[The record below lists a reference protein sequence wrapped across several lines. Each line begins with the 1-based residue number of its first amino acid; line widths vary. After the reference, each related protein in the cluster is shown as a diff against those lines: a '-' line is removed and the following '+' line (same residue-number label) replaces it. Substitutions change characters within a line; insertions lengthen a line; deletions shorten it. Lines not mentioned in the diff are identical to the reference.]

1 MTRAIDHLNRDSTAK
16 RNCSCKALCAATAAL
31 LLASTACAPNPD
43 PTVQQ
48 RSQAL
53 GFVRGVRNWPSI
65 DKDRELMIRDLSVV
79 EDSGR
84 TIEPCD
90 GFGSG
95 SGDLPVWSFGWLM
108 SQVAEQAK
116 ASDPAEFV
124 LNWLKT
130 WDSDQPVNGFTVPRR
145 ELMRPIITDPWLQAS
160 GGFRLDLTKAPFRL
174 AAIVNRMDLRR
185 SEGEQVLDAGEARF
199 VFNAVDSQ

>member
-1 MTRAIDHLNRDSTAK
+1 K

-79 EDSGR
+79 EDSAR

-90 GFGSG
+90 GSG
-95 SGDLPVWSFGWLM
+95 SGDLPAWSFGRLM
-108 SQVAEQAK
+108 SQLAEQAE

-124 LNWLKT
+124 LNWLET
-130 WDSDQPVNGFTVPRR
+130 WDSDQTVNEFTVPKR
-145 ELMRPIITDPWLQAS
+145 ELMRFIITDPWLQAS
-160 GGFRLDLTKAPFRL
+160 GGSSLDL
-174 AAIVNRMDLRR
+174 
-185 SEGEQVLDAGEARF
+185 S
-199 VFNAVDSQ
+199 